1 MLKASSSPLEGA
13 HGLLQTWTIFSGCQA
28 KKANNASKS
37 EDVRTNLSPSL
48 IPLEIPSWFQRGC
61 GDTDEKWSLYHLYIL
76 CIVIIFSHP
85 WTLDFDGCHPT
96 THELFGF
103 WSARNSNRRFFFRF
117 LAVYAASRCRSVT
130 PQHESAILWC
140 DHIVVSECRGYQW
153 DIIGC
158 EVHNIIAWQNHVG
171 SAWIQKNLKTDWLT
185 ILSRAWRHEVN
196 FWSTCQ

>member
-1 MLKASSSPLEGA
+1 MDCCKLGPSFLDAKPKKQTTHQSQRMSEQTCHLPWYPLRSLHDFKEGVVT
-13 HGLLQTWTIFSGCQA
+13 LTRNDPF
-28 KKANNASKS
+28 
-37 EDVRTNLSPSL
+37 
-48 IPLEIPSWFQRGC
+48 
-61 GDTDEKWSLYHLYIL
+61 
-76 CIVIIFSHP
+76 IIFIYYVS
-85 WTLDFDGCHPT
+85 LSSLA
-96 THELFGF
+96 THELLTLMAAILQPMSYLASDQPGT
-103 WSARNSNRRFFFRF
+103 ATEGFFFRF